1 MQNVMDYDTVGV
13 NDGLGNYINFR
24 VNNAFYLLAPEY
36 YYTFYSVYLRKCL
49 QVYDGWD
56 STWHDLK
63 SGLCPEGLAS
73 VVARGLNNM
82 LFAHGIDFTGDGMDY
97 KSIVEWAN
105 KVNFFNVLK
114 KGHLFAEAGGTSLL
128 KLDRRGK
135 DIYATAHR
143 IDTFYPD
150 IDSNGN
156 LLSVKVYF
164 DLIENINNDELNQ
177 THYGICEER
186 YFNEYEQ
193 ACVKC
198 SVYKVDTQVQNK
210 TLSRPTSVGE
220 NAVNWE
226 NLPAKVRRYITKNYP
241 SVLIGKEQLLP
252 FAHSLGCVLL
262 KFTDV
267 IPKLPDSYFGQPIG
281 DIIRTECYQFDQMK
295 CFEKNEV
302 YLAKARALIPEEMW
316 NKDDPNYDQTAMSE
330 RFFQKV
336 QSIGTDNDKVTP
348 IQFLLRANEI
358 RTQKENIYRDVS
370 AKLNVS
376 ASSIASFLS
385 EGAGAKTATEIVN
398 ERTKSDTWISSQI
411 KLLSPAVNEI
421 INIVSRYYNH
431 GRVAVIFKS
440 EDQMPLLETV
450 KTYTDMF
457 SQGAISPSLFVSL
470 VHKHLTEDQ
479 QAEEVKFLKQQALL
493 KASVVQSYAQ
503 QTDGASDKRSADES
517 EGK

>member
-1 MQNVMDYDTVGV
+1 MQNIIDYDSVGSK
-13 NDGLGNYINFR
+13 DGLGNYTDFR
-24 VNNAFYLLAPEY
+24 VNNTFYLLAPQY
-36 YYTFYSVYLRKCL
+36 YYTFYATYLRKCL
-49 QVYDGWD
+49 QIYDGWD
-56 STWHDLK
+56 STWHNLDA
-63 SGLCPEGLAS
+63 GLCPEGLAS
-73 VVARGLNNM
+73 VVSRGLTNM
-82 LFAHGIDFTGDGMDY
+82 LFAHGIDYIGDGMDY
-97 KSIVEWAN
+97 KSIVEWSN
-105 KVNFFNVLK
+105 KTDFFNVLK

-128 KLDRRGK
+128 KLNRKGK

-150 IDSNGN
+150 IDVDGKI
-156 LLSVKVYF
+156 LSIKVYF
-164 DLIENINNDELNQ
+164 DLIENINGSKESD

-186 YFNEYEQ
+186 YFNEEGQ

-198 SVYKVDTQVQNK
+198 SVYQVETQMQNK
-210 TLSRPTSVGE
+210 TLARPNDASDREVK
-220 NAVNWE
+220 WE
-226 NLPAKVRRYITKNYP
+226 NLPPKVRRYITRNYP
-241 SVLIGKEQLLP
+241 SILIGKEQLLP

-262 KFTDV
+262 KFTDC

-281 DIIRTECYQFDQMK
+281 DIIRTECYQFDQLK

-316 NKDDPNYDQTAMSE
+316 NKDDPNYDQTAMRE

-336 QSIGTDNDKVTP
+336 QSLGNDSDKVTP

-376 ASSIASFLS
+376 ASSVASFLS
-385 EGAGAKTATEIVN
+385 EGSGAKTATEIVN

-411 KLLSPAVNEI
+411 KLLSPSINELL
-421 INIVSRYYNH
+421 NIVSRYYNH
-431 GRVAVIFKS
+431 GKVTVIFKS

-470 VHKHLTEDQ
+470 VHKHLTEEQ
-479 QAEEVKFLKQQALL
+479 QAREVKFLQEQSKL

-503 QTDGASDKRSADES
+503 QTDSVSDKPSADES